1 MAAVAANAGQG
12 GVPGNLYSQADGAA
26 PAAQSTS
33 GAPPASGGST
43 WQEPAQHGDDEERIS
58 IPGTHVPAWVVVAII
73 VGVIALLAA
82 TAFFLLR

>member
-1 MAAVAANAGQG
+1 M
-12 GVPGNLYSQADGAA
+12 DG
-26 PAAQSTS
+26 
-33 GAPPASGGST
+33 
-43 WQEPAQHGDDEERIS
+43 EERIE